1 VNRTTASAIVN
12 AITVDVED
20 YFQVEALSTRFP
32 RPDWDAVPRRVEA
45 NVDRLLEILAAASVS
60 ATFFTLGWI
69 AERHPAMVRRIA
81 AAGHE
86 LASHGYDHVR
96 ADRLSAAQFRE
107 DVRRSKRLIED
118 IGGHAVRGYRAPTFS
133 IGPGNMWTY
142 EILES
147 EGFAYSS
154 SLYPIR
160 HDLYGAPTA
169 PRFPFRPGDG
179 RLWELPMST
188 RRLFGRNYPCAGGGY
203 FRLLPYRVSW
213 SNLRTVNR
221 AEQQPCIF
229 YFHPWE
235 IDVGQPRLG
244 GLNLRSR
251 FRHYT
256 NLSAMPGRLERLLR
270 DFRWDRMD
278 RVFPALETPAGEDQ
292 LALAGAG

>member
-1 VNRTTASAIVN
+1 MNRTTSSAIVN
-12 AITVDVED
+12 AMTVDVED
-20 YFQVEALSTRFP
+20 YFQVEALSARFP
-32 RPDWDAVPRRVEA
+32 RPGWDKVPRRVEA
-45 NVDRLLEILAAASVS
+45 NVDRLLGMFAAASAN

-118 IGGHAVRGYRAPTFS
+118 IGGQAVRGYRAPTFS

-160 HDLYGAPTA
+160 HDLYGAPMA
-169 PRFPFRPGDG
+169 PRFPFRPGDS

-203 FRLLPYRVSW
+203 FRLLPYRVSR
-213 SNLRTVNR
+213 SNLHSVNR
-221 AEQQPCIF
+221 ADQQPCIF

-235 IDVGQPRLG
+235 IDAGQPRQR
-244 GLNLRSR
+244 GLKPRSR

-256 NLSAMPGRLERLLR
+256 NLSAMPRRLDRLLR

-278 RVFPALETPAGEDQ
+278 RVFGPLETPVGEARLATANAG
-292 LALAGAG
+292 